1 MEELLEQLGLN
12 FKLVFIQ
19 LVGFL
24 LLYWLLKKFLFG
36 RVMEMIQKRGDE
48 ISGAYENNEKTREEV
63 TALKLQYEQKLKEAR
78 QESETII
85 QNAIRQAEQTGQEI
99 MEKTRREVL
108 ELKERGIAEI
118 EQEKKRV
125 VSEIRSDVV
134 NLSMEIATR
143 IVGKTIA
150 PAEAEKITD
159 DVIKKIGGMR
169 P

>member
-63 TALKLQYEQKLKEAR
+63 TALKLQYEQKLKEAPAGVGNDYTECNPAGGANR
-78 QESETII
+78 PGNYGK
-85 QNAIRQAEQTGQEI
+85 NAPGSIRA
-99 MEKTRREVL
+99 
-108 ELKERGIAEI
+108 
-118 EQEKKRV
+118 
-125 VSEIRSDVV
+125 
-134 NLSMEIATR
+134 
-143 IVGKTIA
+143 
-150 PAEAEKITD
+150 
-159 DVIKKIGGMR
+159 
-169 P
+169 